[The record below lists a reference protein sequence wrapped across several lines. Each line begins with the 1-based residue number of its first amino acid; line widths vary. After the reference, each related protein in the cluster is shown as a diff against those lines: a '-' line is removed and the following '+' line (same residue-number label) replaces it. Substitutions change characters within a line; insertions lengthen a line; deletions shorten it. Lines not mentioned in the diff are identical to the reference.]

1 MDKLGDIEADMP
13 SVIREATAYIAKCY
27 GSSKENDMSEVRA
40 EVWSRKMGKAKVTS
54 APELKTLP
62 PTTEAFEE
70 NVRRAHFQT
79 VIWKSALHSSPPSL
93 DATKFGW
100 MRDVATKSLTPVSL
114 PSDIDV
120 APREILEMIRCG
132 CSSEKPCRSAQCR
145 CCAARLPCTLFCAC
159 RGESDCNNESNCVSD
174 HEDSEALDL

>member
-1 MDKLGDIEADMP
+1 
-13 SVIREATAYIAKCY
+13 
-27 GSSKENDMSEVRA
+27 
-40 EVWSRKMGKAKVTS
+40 MGKAKVTS

-100 MRDVATKSLTPVSL
+100 MRDAVTKSLTPVSL
-114 PSDIDV
+114 PSDTDV

-132 CSSEKPCRSAQCR
+132 CSS
-145 CCAARLPCTLFCAC
+145 
-159 RGESDCNNESNCVSD
+159 
-174 HEDSEALDL
+174 